1 MTPSSRFLSPERRCR
16 TAGGSSERDNG
27 ELESSA
33 EAVNAVPT
41 AEAALASADTTAA
54 PAVNAVP
61 PPEAAPAGT
70 AAPAAALTAAAPA
83 AAVLAAAAISGRH
96 NWWVT
101 AIGAVAIDAGCAG
114 TSAPAIGAAAMATAA
129 APAANMGVMQ
139 FGLIRMVLLLRLTA
153 IRLAFVIQSCAPATR
168 FRRGWHPAMV
178 SSQQESELTAS
189 IHQAGFKTVS
199 TRDARG
205 VRRRR
210 SARSWPPSGSSRG
223 GRIRRVPC

>member
-27 ELESSA
+27 ELESPA

-83 AAVLAAAAISGRH
+83 AAVLAAAATAGRH
-96 NWWVT
+96 NL
-101 AIGAVAIDAGCAG
+101 AGHG
-114 TSAPAIGAAAMATAA
+114 Y
-129 APAANMGVMQ
+129 
-139 FGLIRMVLLLRLTA
+139 
-153 IRLAFVIQSCAPATR
+153 
-168 FRRGWHPAMV
+168 RRGGDRCRLCLHIRA
-178 SSQQESELTAS
+178 SHRCRGDGEQESELTAS

-210 SARSWPPSGSSRG
+210 SARSWFPSGSSRG